1 MASNTTIIL
10 PKSFTIQKGETLSIN
25 GTYIG
30 YSYGAYTDVDDAN
43 PDYLS
48 NYQYFS
54 ILISLNRLVMDLSI
68 KVSKV
73 TITSIPGA
81 TIQPIEN
88 PFPRMI
94 QANSLNSMSK
104 FYSLSGDV
112 VKVEYNLMNT
122 SYDMREATTTFR
134 PNSTMIVSLN
144 ADILFE

>member
-1 MASNTTIIL
+1 MASTTNIIL
-10 PKSFTIQKGETLSIN
+10 PKSFTIQKGETLSIS

-30 YSYGAYTDVDDAN
+30 YSYGAYTDVDESN

-48 NYQYFS
+48 NSQYFS
-54 ILISLNRLVMDLSI
+54 ILIPLNRLVMDLSI

-73 TITSIPGA
+73 TITNIPGA
-81 TIQPIEN
+81 AIQPIED
-88 PFPRMI
+88 PFPHMV

-104 FYSLSGDV
+104 FYSLSGGV

-122 SYDMREATTTFR
+122 SYDMREDTTTFK
-134 PNSTMIVSLN
+134 PNSTMFVSLN